1 MAGEKMM
8 AIKKTMLATG
18 LVLGGLLLGCGPSD
32 GLSRAPLTGTVTYH
46 GKPVDHGMIGLL
58 PVDGTKGPQGSAA
71 IGPDGTYEVTT
82 AGKPGAVIGTHKL
95 IVQSRELVSESD
107 ARQMKVGRLLTPK
120 TYATYDTTPL
130 KVNVPAEGTTLDIE
144 LRD

>member
-1 MAGEKMM
+1 MM